1 MNFYKLRYFT
11 CCKMFLTCK
20 VRAVQRL
27 RAQIL
32 GSVLSEFTSPFHPSP
47 AVIFKLQGVCLEQE
61 GRTSTRLAAPLKAS
75 NEMGWGDGQQRA
87 QHTAAICSNKLLVVP
102 LLLAAACEVQN
113 GKVASSSYLQL
124 E

>member
-20 VRAVQRL
+20 VRVVQRV

-32 GSVLSEFTSPFHPSP
+32 GSVLSEFTS
-47 AVIFKLQGVCLEQE
+47 L
-61 GRTSTRLAAPLKAS
+61 STRPRLSSSSFKMFAWNRKVGRAPASQRPPLKAS

-87 QHTAAICSNKLLVVP
+87 QHTAVICSNKLLVVP
-102 LLLAAACEVQN
+102 LLLAAACEVQME
-113 GKVASSSYLQL
+113 KLQPAPTCN
-124 E
+124 